1 MLLVSPRGEVTAKS
15 RPVEP
20 APQKRTLELSLQM
33 SALCQKR
40 THALQHKTWLFDHLV
55 GGGDQCWWDRQSE
68 RLSSFAVNDQLKS
81 CRRLHWKI
89 GRFFSFED
97 RVDVVCCWPEVTSDV
112 NAIGGKGA
120 CHRVC
125 TVGHG
130 SSLIGSEAANNAP
143 TKERGGR
150 RRVS

>member
-1 MLLVSPRGEVTAKS
+1 MHCSIKHGYSITSSAVASSVGGIVNP
-15 RPVEP
+15 
-20 APQKRTLELSLQM
+20 
-33 SALCQKR
+33 SAL
-40 THALQHKTWLFDHLV
+40 
-55 GGGDQCWWDRQSE
+55 
-68 RLSSFAVNDQLKS
+68 AVLPLMTRLKS

-97 RVDVVCCWPEVTSDV
+97 TVDVVRCWPEVTSDV

>member
-97 RVDVVCCWPEVTSDV
+97 TVDVVRCWPEVTSDV
-112 NAIGGKGA
+112 DAIGGRLPSGV
-120 CHRVC
+120 HRRAWIEPHR
-125 TVGHG
+125 T
-130 SSLIGSEAANNAP
+130 EAANNAP